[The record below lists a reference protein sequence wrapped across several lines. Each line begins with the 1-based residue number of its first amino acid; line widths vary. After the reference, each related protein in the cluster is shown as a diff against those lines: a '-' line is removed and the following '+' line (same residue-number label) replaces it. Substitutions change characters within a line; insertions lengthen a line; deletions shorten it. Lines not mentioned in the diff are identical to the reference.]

1 MSSPIL
7 RQALRGLARDRGL
20 APLVSI
26 FAVMVAVPACPGWSA
41 ARGVLWLAIL
51 FTFAPGTAAGGL
63 VAEHFAVGDL
73 ASGVLFGSVI
83 ASPALG
89 YVFLGLGVWLVYI
102 LTRPL
107 GASFGDLLSQPVDYG
122 GMGYGA
128 IRTSL
133 GFLGVIAAIVAA
145 KTAMQKRQD

>member
-1 MSSPIL
+1 MWDGPL
-7 RQALRGLARDRGL
+7 REA
-20 APLVSI
+20 
-26 FAVMVAVPACPGWSA
+26 FY
-41 ARGVLWLAIL
+41 WLAIL

-63 VAEHFAVGDL
+63 VAEHFALGYL
-73 ASGVLFGSVI
+73 ESGVLFGSVK
-83 ASPALG
+83 ASLALG
-89 YVFLGLGVWLVYI
+89 YVFLGLVAILGFRLVYI

-133 GFLGVIAAIVAA
+133 GFLSVTVTGM
-145 KTAMQKRQD
+145 TAMQKSQE